1 MVAVRPLRVEE
12 LAELLAF
19 EFDVAK
25 GGIPKYRASW
35 RLDDQTQAVLST
47 CSSLVTIVIDRW
59 SGRQVVQFSHFSVK
73 EFLISNRLASPLGDF
88 SRFQIHSGPAH
99 TLLTQACLGF
109 LLHLDDHVD
118 KESVKGFPLAEYSA
132 QHWVNHA
139 QFEDVAS
146 RVKDGMKILFDS
158 DKPHFAAWIRIYDID
173 PLMARDGWEPE
184 ISSNAN
190 PLYYSVLLEFYDLVK
205 HLAIKYPQH
214 VNAICGRYKFP
225 LFAAL
230 SKDRVDIAELL
241 LEHGANV
248 DLREM
253 TGKTILLK
261 VLSRRPQRNLVNIVE
276 FLLKH
281 GTDVNARDDT
291 GTLRSSLHLAEYG
304 DELAV
309 ARMLIKHRANVNSQD
324 CDGQT
329 PLHILSGRRAC
340 GEDDV
345 VDHARLLLE
354 HGAEVNSRD
363 NENQTPLLLATALPC
378 FKLTDVLLKHG
389 ADTNAGNNNG
399 KTPLHILSECHWM
412 YDEDNLVNH
421 ARLLLE
427 NGAEVNIQDNDNQT
441 PLLLA
446 MEQNRFKLARIL
458 LDHGADAN
466 AEKNCGKTSLHLLSK
481 SRIRDEDKVL
491 DTLRLLLEHGAV
503 VNRRGVYN
511 QTPLY
516 IAMERDWFKFARILL
531 DHGANARGENSEGK
545 TPLHLLSE
553 SWTHGESDA
562 LDLIWLLLEHGAE
575 VNKRDVNNQTPLHL
589 AMGRDWFKLARIL
602 LAHGADANVAN
613 NIGKTLLHLLSESL
627 IHDEGDALNLIWL
640 LLERGAVAVMNRRD
654 KNNQTPLHLAM
665 VRDWFKLARILIDRG
680 ADANAENNDGR
691 TPLLILSDS
700 RVHNGDAI
708 DLLCVLLKRGAVV
721 NRRDKNGE
729 TPLLLAMGRGGLKF
743 ARILLEHGADAS
755 VKKINRKTL
764 LHLLLES
771 QIRSEGEALDLL
783 WLLLDHGAVANGR
796 DVNNQTPL
804 QLAMK
809 RNWLKLARILL
820 DHGADANVAN
830 NDRKTPLHLLSEGR
844 IRDEGITLD
853 LIWLL
858 LEHGAEV
865 NRRDKD
871 SETPLLLAMRQGWSK
886 LVQILL
892 EHGADS
898 NAKNDN
904 GKTSLHILSE
914 HPMNEEDDAVNH
926 AQLLFEHGAE
936 VNIRDKNNQT
946 PLLIAMGRDWFRL
959 ARILLERGAD
969 ANAANNDGKTSLH
982 ILSKLET
989 YDKDHATDA
998 LSLRLQ
1004 HGAEINRRYKD
1015 QETPLLLETGTRM
1028 YAIAWNLSGLT
1039 QTLP

>member
-1 MVAVRPLRVEE
+1 MSSPPPQAGVSSSNFKSMLDAALVEFKKKTGSDLLAHWLAAELQTCESVGAVLDILRDQAKVFEPSGKQKLMKWIDPLVNVLHTFSDALGDGVSLAFPPAKVIFTGIGVLFAAAKDARASHATIIDLFERIEGFFGRLKVYTQISLTTEMAEVLVKIVIELLSILAIATKEVKRRRAKIFARKLLGMTDIEDALKRLDSLIQEEVQMAISQNLKVATEIKDGADKTNLAMQQISNDMEEVKRDVVEVKRDVEEIKWTQIEQDIYNWLSPPDPFTNYNIACEAHHEGTGKWFFQGKKFKAWLSVGSLLWIHGKPGSGKSILCSAIIKHVMSLRDAGQASLAFFYFDFRDKDKKQDFRNFATSLLVQLSAHSSPCSEIIARIYSTHGKGTQQPSNNALANCLREIILAAAPQPIYIIVDALDECPNASGMPTPREVVLDILEGLVRLCIPNLHICLTSRSEIDIKKVLQSLPHSAVSLHDESGQKKDISNYVRRVVYADRKMQSWRDEEKKLVVNELSNRADGMFRWVFCQLEVLRHCFPANIRSTLDELPETLDETYARVLRDISKSNQAHAHRMLQCLMVAVRPLRVEE

-421 ARLLLE
+421 AVR
-427 NGAEVNIQDNDNQT
+427 
-441 PLLLA
+441 
-446 MEQNRFKLARIL
+446 AR
-458 LDHGADAN
+458 
-466 AEKNCGKTSLHLLSK
+466 KCV
-481 SRIRDEDKVL
+481 RED
-491 DTLRLLLEHGAV
+491 R
-503 VNRRGVYN
+503 
-511 QTPLY
+511 
-516 IAMERDWFKFARILL
+516 
-531 DHGANARGENSEGK
+531 
-545 TPLHLLSE
+545 
-553 SWTHGESDA
+553 
-562 LDLIWLLLEHGAE
+562 
-575 VNKRDVNNQTPLHL
+575 
-589 AMGRDWFKLARIL
+589 
-602 LAHGADANVAN
+602 VA
-613 NIGKTLLHLLSESL
+613 
-627 IHDEGDALNLIWL
+627 
-640 LLERGAVAVMNRRD
+640 ERGIV
-654 KNNQTPLHLAM
+654 
-665 VRDWFKLARILIDRG
+665 
-680 ADANAENNDGR
+680 
-691 TPLLILSDS
+691 
-700 RVHNGDAI
+700 
-708 DLLCVLLKRGAVV
+708 
-721 NRRDKNGE
+721 
-729 TPLLLAMGRGGLKF
+729 
-743 ARILLEHGADAS
+743 
-755 VKKINRKTL
+755 
-764 LHLLLES
+764 
-771 QIRSEGEALDLL
+771 
-783 WLLLDHGAVANGR
+783 
-796 DVNNQTPL
+796 
-804 QLAMK
+804 
-809 RNWLKLARILL
+809 
-820 DHGADANVAN
+820 
-830 NDRKTPLHLLSEGR
+830 
-844 IRDEGITLD
+844 
-853 LIWLL
+853 
-858 LEHGAEV
+858 
-865 NRRDKD
+865 
-871 SETPLLLAMRQGWSK
+871 
-886 LVQILL
+886 
-892 EHGADS
+892 
-898 NAKNDN
+898 
-904 GKTSLHILSE
+904 
-914 HPMNEEDDAVNH
+914 
-926 AQLLFEHGAE
+926 
-936 VNIRDKNNQT
+936 
-946 PLLIAMGRDWFRL
+946 
-959 ARILLERGAD
+959 
-969 ANAANNDGKTSLH
+969 
-982 ILSKLET
+982 
-989 YDKDHATDA
+989 
-998 LSLRLQ
+998 
-1004 HGAEINRRYKD
+1004 
-1015 QETPLLLETGTRM
+1015 
-1028 YAIAWNLSGLT
+1028 
-1039 QTLP
+1039 